1 MIRKQEIQFS
11 GHKSLCVFPE
21 DRDQLSDALAELDL
35 RCGRPVIVLIG
46 GFIPEENA
54 KATQKA
60 VESIAAFAEAH
71 NILIICGGTVVG
83 IMGSIGST
91 RLAHG
96 YQFPLLGITL
106 KNLASWPKGPR
117 SSRFLWWG
125 RERWALSTGYSHFM
139 LVPGDRFGEDSPWL
153 ADAATSLSQDSRS
166 VTVLANG
173 GSVARK
179 DINLSL
185 ECGRPVIALAGTG
198 RLADE
203 MAVQPDRSD
212 LITPVRAED
221 ENALREMLQ
230 SLLQNN
236 L

>member
-1 MIRKQEIQFS
+1 MSE
-11 GHKSLCVFPE
+11 
-21 DRDQLSDALAELDL
+21 ALAELNL
-35 RCGRPVIVLIG
+35 QCGRPVIVLVG
-46 GFIPEENA
+46 GYIPGENA
-54 KATQKA
+54 KATQQA
-60 VESIAAFAEAH
+60 IESISAYAEK
-71 NILIICGGTVVG
+71 NDLLIICGGTVVG
-83 IMGSIGST
+83 VMGSIGST
-91 RLAHG
+91 RLARG

-125 RERWALSTGYSHFM
+125 RERWPLSTGYSHFM
-139 LVPGDRFGEDSPWL
+139 LVPGNRFGEDSPWL

-179 DINLSL
+179 DIGLSL
-185 ECGRPVIALAGTG
+185 ECNRPVIALAGTG

-203 MAVQPDRSD
+203 MAVQPDRSA
-212 LITPVRAED
+212 LITPVQAED
-221 ENALREMLQ
+221 ENMLWKTLQ
-230 SLLQNN
+230 NLLQIK